1 MTFGQ
6 ARSVRSS
13 NHRVLENYTQRDA
26 GRNPLRAN
34 TIRRL
39 HLSENRCGST
49 HNSFGYALDHLE
61 ARRVGHLG
69 DALVLTADD
78 ELIEDR

>member
-1 MTFGQ
+1 M
-6 ARSVRSS
+6 
-13 NHRVLENYTQRDA
+13 
-26 GRNPLRAN
+26 RAN